1 MMKYKAAGVDRIYG
15 IPLLFVLTIVPL
27 LTMMGVYQSGIGD
40 YPWASGHFFYDF
52 FLIFKS
58 RALMLTGIL
67 VSLLLGMLL
76 YSGKRGAGTKM
87 QRTGL
92 ILAGLFFV
100 VSLISALAARERV
113 DALFGGYEQ
122 MEGLFVI
129 LSYVACFCFTC
140 LYVTGEGWVS
150 MLLHALLVG
159 SFILSLLG
167 ALQVFGI
174 DYLTRKETLPF
185 FTMFMENP
193 PENGIT
199 ASFGEGVAYATLY
212 NPNYVGSYV
221 ALVLPVTVF
230 LGFWEKKVVFRIMA
244 VLSSLLQLI
253 MLVGAQSMTGV
264 LGVIAG
270 AFFALLFLFAD
281 IRKNCRVLIA
291 IFAAGIMAM
300 FFLFLFVPDFLN
312 RFTNSTMPDGSNR
325 ISSMVTSADSLQVNL
340 DTGKTLT
347 WKWKREGTIFD
358 FDVLEEGETPLK
370 LTGDTF
376 SGVGIAGERY
386 SDIRM
391 TATKAEIKE
400 EEETCYYDVLRIT
413 ADESTYWD
421 FAKMDGRLRY
431 INRAGKPDG
440 IHKVDSLG
448 FEGHY
453 DFATNRGYIWS
464 RTIPL
469 LKETVFSG
477 VGPDHFVYAFPNDD
491 YVGKVSCGFDGQLI
505 TKPHNMFLQIW
516 VQDGLPACLALV
528 ACYVIFAI
536 STFRRCFRRGA
547 LSYRDKINIA
557 VFCGVTGYMAAG
569 LANDSTIC
577 VAPVFWILLGLG
589 YSITAQGEKKC

>member
-1 MMKYKAAGVDRIYG
+1 MRLKSTEVERIYG
-15 IPLLFVLTIVPL
+15 IPLLFVLVVVPL

-52 FLIFKS
+52 FLVLKS
-58 RALMLTGIL
+58 RALMITGVL
-67 VSLLLGMLL
+67 VSLLLGCRL
-76 YSGKRGAGTKM
+76 YSGKRGPWTKG
-87 QRTGL
+87 QKAGL
-92 ILAGLFFV
+92 ILAGVFLVMSF
-100 VSLISALAARERV
+100 LSALSAKERM
-113 DALFGGYEQ
+113 DAFFGGYEQ
-122 MEGLFVI
+122 MEGFLVI
-129 LSYVACFCFTC
+129 VAYIACFCFTC
-140 LYVTGEGWVS
+140 LYATDEGWVS

-174 DYLTRKETLPF
+174 DYLTSKGTLPF
-185 FTMFMENP
+185 FTMFMDNP

-221 ALVLPVTVF
+221 ALVLPVTVL
-230 LGFWEKKVVFRIMA
+230 LGFWEKGVVFRIMA
-244 VLSSLLQLI
+244 VLSSVLQLI

-264 LGVIAG
+264 FGVAAG
-270 AFFALLFLFAD
+270 AFFALLFLLAD
-281 IRKNCRVLIA
+281 VKKNGRVLIG
-291 IFAAGIMAM
+291 IFAVGIVAVC
-300 FFLFLFVPDFLN
+300 FLFLFVPDFLN
-312 RFTNSTMPDGSNR
+312 RFTNSTISNCSNR

-347 WKWKREGTIFD
+347 WKWKPEGTIFD
-358 FDVLEEGETPLK
+358 FDVLEEREVPLK

-376 SGVGIAGERY
+376 SGVEIAGEGY

-391 TATKAEIKE
+391 TATKAEIE
-400 EEETCYYDVLRIT
+400 EEGETGYYDVLRIT
-413 ADESTYWD
+413 VDEAYYWD
-421 FAKMDGRLRY
+421 FAKINGRLRY

-440 IHKVDSLG
+440 IHKVDFLG

-453 DFATNRGYIWS
+453 DLATNRGYIWS
-464 RTIPL
+464 RTLPL

-491 YVGKVSCGFDGQLI
+491 YVGKVNCGFDGQLI
-505 TKPHNMFLQIW
+505 TKPHNMYMQIW
-516 VQDGLPACLALV
+516 VQDGMLACLALL
-528 ACYVIFAI
+528 ALYFIFAVN
-536 STFRRCFRRGA
+536 TFRQCFRKGT
-547 LSYRDKINIA
+547 LSYREKVNIA

-589 YSITAQGEKKC
+589 YSEANHHNSR